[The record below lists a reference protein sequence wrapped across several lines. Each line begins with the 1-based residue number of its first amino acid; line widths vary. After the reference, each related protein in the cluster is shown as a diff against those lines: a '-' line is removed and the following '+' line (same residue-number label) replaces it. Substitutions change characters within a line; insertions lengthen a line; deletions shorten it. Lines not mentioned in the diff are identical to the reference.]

1 MCYCKH
7 GYLSSVYRISNKSD
21 RRTEHCGTSETC
33 SSNKKY
39 LSSFLVSSW
48 VISCEQGLISS
59 LPLTLEECKHQ
70 SCCLNHNVWIIC
82 YYDVTYTFQ
91 NEFTLYVAW
100 MSRNSL
106 LKTGAISDVL
116 SDCNRSWTCDHLVRK
131 RTLNHLAKLAKWLS
145 VRLQTKWLWVRIPLL
160 SLKQYMK
167 FEKMAAFSAIIV
179 VEIWFSWDAFIAP
192 PFFISFII
200 SLDFTRLKVKSGLLL
215 ENFFA
220 KILQWLQYYSTACKV
235 GFRTLLVSDS
245 QEFPICHYSDFFTSD
260 KFVQKFLLYSLKTFK

>member
-1 MCYCKH
+1 M
-7 GYLSSVYRISNKSD
+7 LFKSQCMNCMLLWC
-21 RRTEHCGTSETC
+21 HVHVSEWI
-33 SSNKKY
+33 Y
-39 LSSFLVSSW
+39 AL
-48 VISCEQGLISS
+48 
-59 LPLTLEECKHQ
+59 
-70 SCCLNHNVWIIC
+70 CCLNVKEL
-82 YYDVTYTFQ
+82 FAQ
-91 NEFTLYVAW
+91 NRRDIW
-100 MSRNSL
+100 R
-106 LKTGAISDVL
+106 L
-116 SDCNRSWTCDHLVRK
+116 SDCNRSWTRDHLVRK

-179 VEIWFSWDAFIAP
+179 VEIWFFWDAFIAP

-260 KFVQKFLLYSLKTFK
+260 KFVQKFLLYSLKTFN